1 MSSSNISKYC
11 FCLTR
16 KMTRM
21 IEPPHISNVLHN
33 AQSNRCRPPPSP
45 NTAPDTTKWSCPKC
59 RRNARKQVKRH
70 LQGGGDPRM
79 IRTWSEHE
87 TVSPQP
93 ASKPRLIFRV
103 HHERFFAWKKYSM
116 WHSVYHPKFTK
127 YCTSH
132 QNDAWTSPDAAPAT
146 KSDTWLC
153 YDVTVLLITRLCYFL
168 TMIFLDDSSA
178 GRFYYLTLLFLD
190 DSIPWRFYCWTI
202 LLLDFAIAWWFYYL
216 TLLLLD
222 DSISWLWY

>member
-1 MSSSNISKYC
+1 MSSSNITKYC

-21 IEPPHISNVLHN
+21 IEPPHISNVLHD

-93 ASKPRLIFRV
+93 ASQPRLIFG
-103 HHERFFAWKKYSM
+103 FTT
-116 WHSVYHPKFTK
+116 SVFLPGKNTACGTPSTIPNSPSTAPHTKMTRELHQMLRLPPKVTLD
-127 YCTSH
+127 S
-132 QNDAWTSPDAAPAT
+132 AM
-146 KSDTWLC
+146 TWLC
-153 YDVTVLLITRLCYFL
+153 Y
-168 TMIFLDDSSA
+168 
-178 GRFYYLTLLFLD
+178 
-190 DSIPWRFYCWTI
+190 
-202 LLLDFAIAWWFYYL
+202 
-216 TLLLLD
+216 
-222 DSISWLWY
+222 